1 MFFLFF
7 CITIWVLSV
16 FLKAGKFHYNVL
28 RHSLSTLVLYCLNIQ
43 FLIGKTKQMSL
54 GKEKATICNDFLQ
67 ERNDTFLPKQFAS
80 YRYNGMV
87 PFVVSF

>member
-1 MFFLFF
+1 
-7 CITIWVLSV
+7 
-16 FLKAGKFHYNVL
+16 
-28 RHSLSTLVLYCLNIQ
+28 
-43 FLIGKTKQMSL
+43 MSL